1 MGDQYPPLGP
11 GDCLV
16 QVEVHPVVHLTA
28 GTAAPNHCD
37 PCPPDLLLR
46 LLSHVISQE
55 TPPTILDVTNPHT
68 VWPQCVN
75 GPTGR
80 SPIPS
85 QSRITKEP
93 FPLNLA
99 PDIFNGSFGNLAEG
113 IPGCHARAGYNQDIT
128 IQEEQIRLTRY
139 QPLEQGIDSSSNS
152 GGKIQLCCPR
162 NVYASPSDV
171 CPTSQVL
178 RRQWEELKEARQD
191 PDTGSTWNSDAHRKA
206 PRGMYHC
213 TDCSKVYRRPQDLKR
228 HTRDRH
234 EWQRKCPFCRV
245 RWSRPERIRAH
256 LIKKHESRLTK
267 DQQQEVRFL
276 RGRRDT
282 IRILEEYGNTTPHG
296 SYTPD

>member
-1 MGDQYPPLGP
+1 MGDQYPSLGP
-11 GDCLV
+11 DDCLV
-16 QVEVHPVVHLTA
+16 QVEVHPVHPTA
-28 GTAAPNHCD
+28 RTAAPNHWG
-37 PCPPDLLLR
+37 PCPPDLLW

-55 TPPTILDVTNPHT
+55 TPLTISDATNPHT
-68 VWPQCVN
+68 VWPQSVD
-75 GPTGR
+75 GPMGW

-85 QSRITKEP
+85 QSRIP
-93 FPLNLA
+93 GGPSPLTLA
-99 PDIFNGSFGNLAEG
+99 PGTFNGSFGNLTES
-113 IPGCHARAGYNQDIT
+113 IPGCHARAGYNQHIT
-128 IQEEQIRLTRY
+128 IQEEQTRLSRC
-139 QPLEQGIDSSSNS
+139 QPLEQGIDSSSNP
-152 GGKIQLCCPR
+152 GGLCCPC
-162 NVYASPSDV
+162 NGNAVPSDV
-171 CPTSQVL
+171 CPTSQVP
-178 RRQWEELKEARQD
+178 RQQWEELQEARQD
-191 PDTGSTWNSDAHRKA
+191 PDTGSTWNSDAHSKA
-206 PRGMYHC
+206 PQGMYHC